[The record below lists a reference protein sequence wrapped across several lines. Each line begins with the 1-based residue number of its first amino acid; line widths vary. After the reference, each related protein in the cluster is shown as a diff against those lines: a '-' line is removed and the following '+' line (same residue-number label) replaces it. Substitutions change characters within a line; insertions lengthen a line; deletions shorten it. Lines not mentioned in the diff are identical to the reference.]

1 MLKIKV
7 LDIVN
12 KFVHHIPVV
21 SLSGEPRDQLHKPNI
36 RRNN

>member
-1 MLKIKV
+1 MHFKV

-12 KFVHHIPVV
+12 KLVHHIPVV